1 MRLQLQ
7 KYDFELRYKPGK
19 ELIIADTL
27 SRAYISSTENEDWEK
42 DIEFQVCQINYKI
55 NATPEKILQLITE
68 TNNDPELI
76 ELKKTILNG
85 WPNNN
90 KNVPEILKIYT
101 RFKSELYIIDDLI
114 FKGNCLVI
122 P

>member
-1 MRLQLQ
+1 MILN
-7 KYDFELRYKPGK
+7 YGYKPGK

-76 ELKKTILNG
+76 ELKKIILNR

-101 RFKSELYIIDDLI
+101 RFKNELYIIDDLI